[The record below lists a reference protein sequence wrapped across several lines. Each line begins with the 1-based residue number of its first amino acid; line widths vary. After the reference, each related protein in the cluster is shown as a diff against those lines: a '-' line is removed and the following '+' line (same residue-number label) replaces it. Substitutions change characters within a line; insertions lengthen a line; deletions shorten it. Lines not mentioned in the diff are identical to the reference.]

1 MEYESSHSEKH
12 PGSNDVS
19 YWERKNRWM
28 DVMPIPE
35 DDIEFDED
43 CPPLESG
50 LYANPVFR
58 FNGRILP
65 PRKSPLDPVPAD
77 LLAYIK
83 SRVPQV
89 QMEPHILCGTPVFA
103 NTLVP
108 IKRMFDYLLAGKS
121 LEDFLRDHSGVSA
134 ETAADV
140 LKNEATLFYEDISI
154 ALDSAAG
161 TQKFDSHD

>member
-1 MEYESSHSEKH
+1 
-12 PGSNDVS
+12 
-19 YWERKNRWM
+19 
-28 DVMPIPE
+28 
-35 DDIEFDED
+35 
-43 CPPLESG
+43 
-50 LYANPVFR
+50 
-58 FNGRILP
+58 
-65 PRKSPLDPVPAD
+65 
-77 LLAYIK
+77 
-83 SRVPQV
+83 
-89 QMEPHILCGTPVFA
+89 MEPHILCGTPVFA